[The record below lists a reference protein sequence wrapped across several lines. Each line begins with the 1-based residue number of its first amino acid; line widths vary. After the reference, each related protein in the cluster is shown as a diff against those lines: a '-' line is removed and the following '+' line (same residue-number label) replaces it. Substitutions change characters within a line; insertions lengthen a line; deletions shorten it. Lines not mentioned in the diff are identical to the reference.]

1 MQQGDPS
8 EYLSRNAIRWDT
20 TNIVFDFT
28 PRAVGRVLY
37 VRDIQV
43 SLEDI
48 EIVVIDTDVWL
59 STTSPLLVSSK
70 SYLFPGI
77 SINLNRFIGSNTLWE
92 GWVNYK

>member
-48 EIVVIDTDVWL
+48 EIVVIDTDV
-59 STTSPLLVSSK
+59 
-70 SYLFPGI
+70 
-77 SINLNRFIGSNTLWE
+77 
-92 GWVNYK
+92 